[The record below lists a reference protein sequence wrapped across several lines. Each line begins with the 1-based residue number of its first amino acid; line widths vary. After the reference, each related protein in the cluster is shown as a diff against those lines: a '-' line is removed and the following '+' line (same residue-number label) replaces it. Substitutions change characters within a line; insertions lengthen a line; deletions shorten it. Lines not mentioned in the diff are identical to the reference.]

1 MQNSYP
7 VFTSMGRQ
15 ALLAIAF
22 ESLFWQ
28 WASRV
33 WMSLQVTGTGSAG
46 ASRTAFQ
53 TYKRTR
59 HDPTAR
65 KVVQLTKWG
74 GRGGGGVLFTKER
87 DRTWRR
93 EAGQEGP
100 WLLSKRSS
108 VVKQM
113 HFQDWNLYVDKIR
126 RTLEDVEYQKR
137 KKKKGTR
144 WMPKTV
150 LTLLDFS

>member
-74 GRGGGGVLFTKER
+74 GRGGGGVIHQGTRSDMK
-87 DRTWRR
+87 TWSGARR
-93 EAGQEGP
+93 SLATFETF
-100 WLLSKRSS
+100 KRCKTDAFPRLKF
-108 VVKQM
+108 VRR
-113 HFQDWNLYVDKIR
+113 QDTPHTRGRWIP
-126 RTLEDVEYQKR
+126 
-137 KKKKGTR
+137 KKKKEKRHQMDAKNGTHAS
-144 WMPKTV
+144 W
-150 LTLLDFS
+150 L